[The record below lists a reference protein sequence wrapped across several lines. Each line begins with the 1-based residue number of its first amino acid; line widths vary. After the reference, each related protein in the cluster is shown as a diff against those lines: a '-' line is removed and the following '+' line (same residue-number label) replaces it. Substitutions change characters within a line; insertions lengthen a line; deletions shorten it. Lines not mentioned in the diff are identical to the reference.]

1 MHPTTEL
8 ISRKKIVA
16 VLRGDSTEKVIKA
29 VEALVDGGVTCIEIT
44 YTTKDPLYILRHF
57 AERDD
62 ILLGAGTVLSEK
74 AGREAVAAG
83 AKFLVSPCTI
93 PEVIALGQELDV
105 PVMPGVLTPT
115 EAFQAM
121 SLGAEVLKLFPGSV
135 TGPDYVKALR
145 GPFPNIKLI
154 PTGGVDKSNIS
165 EWFKAGVVAVGL
177 GSNLAPKSAIDKE
190 DFGTVRNLAAEI
202 VTLVEQASL

>member
-8 ISRKKIVA
+8 ISQKKIVA

-105 PVMPGVLTPT
+105 PVLPGVLTPT

-145 GPFPNIKLI
+145 GPFPNMKLI
-154 PTGGVDKSNIS
+154 PTGGVDKSNIG
-165 EWFKAGVVAVGL
+165 EWFRAGVVAVGL

>member
-8 ISRKKIVA
+8 ISKKKIVA

-105 PVMPGVLTPT
+105 PVLPGVLTPT

-145 GPFPNIKLI
+145 GPFPNMKLI
-154 PTGGVDKSNIS
+154 PTGGVDKSNIG
-165 EWFKAGVVAVGL
+165 EWFRAGVVAVGL